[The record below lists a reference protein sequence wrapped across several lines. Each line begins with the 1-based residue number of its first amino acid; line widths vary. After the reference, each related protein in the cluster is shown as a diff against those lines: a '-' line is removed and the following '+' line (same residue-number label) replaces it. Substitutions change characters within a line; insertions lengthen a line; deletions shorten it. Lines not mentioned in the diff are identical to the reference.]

1 METTGP
7 PNLLGRCVARFPRMV
22 GGILDTSTC
31 SRRGRLR
38 PDGQYWCYQHD
49 PAWALAKARN
59 ARRLAAWPNVVAA
72 LKATIAV
79 IESHEDD
86 YSLGI
91 TTPVLR
97 QAYAALRKAE
107 EAENVNA

>member
-1 METTGP
+1 MKTPESPPVLGP
-7 PNLLGRCVARFPRMV
+7 CSAQVSTMP
-22 GGILDTSTC
+22 GGIRSFSAC
-31 SRRGRLR
+31 SRRGPLR
-38 PDGQYWCYQHD
+38 ADGLYWCGQHD

-59 ARRLAAWPNVVAA
+59 ARRLAAWEQVVAA
-72 LKATIAV
+72 LKAALAV
-79 IESHEDD
+79 IEDHEDD

-107 EAENVNA
+107 EAEA

>member
-7 PNLLGRCVARFPRMV
+7 PNLLGPCVAKV
-22 GGILDTSTC
+22 SAKLGGIPSILSC
-31 SRRGRLR
+31 SRTGRLHA
-38 PDGQYWCYQHD
+38 GGKYWCFQHA
-49 PAWALAKARN
+49 PARPSLKACK

-107 EAENVNA
+107 EADNVNP